1 MKKIYLSDAGESLI
15 YRTIYGDIEIISRRQ
30 LNCLKEKKNETN
42 ENKKYLYEKFENKN
56 ECEYDD
62 NFFDIYN
69 EDN

>member
-1 MKKIYLSDAGESLI
+1 MKIRNIYMKNLKI
-15 YRTIYGDIEIISRRQ
+15 
-30 LNCLKEKKNETN
+30 
-42 ENKKYLYEKFENKN
+42 KN